1 MIETPEN
8 KDKFEQIYYK
18 YRDLMYYVADQ
29 KLSNHH
35 DSEDAV
41 HQAFVL
47 IIKDNCKFSNLSLHL
62 AYAWNGHVMSRCVMD
77 LFSHRDLVEA
87 YPSN

>member
-41 HQAFVL
+41 HKAFVL
-47 IIKDNCKFSNLSLHL
+47 IIKDYCKFSNLSLHL
-62 AYAWNGHVMSRCVMD
+62 AYTWNSHIMSRCNGFI
-77 LFSHRDLVEA
+77 FSQRSCGSISLK
-87 YPSN
+87 